1 MDVARVQ
8 IIASTE
14 CDPHDSYTGAL
25 LSSANPTS
33 RHTKQVD
40 EGVVPVEGP
49 PGLLSQERRRVG
61 KLPEETLDALRA
73 VCTTAPAWMLEVRAA
88 KRFTM
93 NQEYRV

>member
-14 CDPHDSYTGAL
+14 CDPHDAYTGAL

-33 RHTKQVD
+33 GHTIDK
-40 EGVVPVEGP
+40 GLVPVEDQP
-49 PGLLSQERRRVG
+49 ALLSQEGRRVG
-61 KLPEETLDALRA
+61 KRPEETLDALRA
-73 VCTTAPAWMLEVRAA
+73 VCTTAPAWMIEVRAA
-88 KRFTM
+88 KRVTM